1 MLPSLDAIF
10 LLGRTM
16 PPIPKNTAAASPDR
30 PVSSHSARMALEQFS
45 QRLAQ
50 AYEEVHL
57 LYRMARLLNSVDVPE
72 QLIQIFCNQLFP
84 VLPFSWLAVRFS
96 PTGTPVRELA
106 GRLFLSGQPPC
117 SDEQF
122 DLVSRQV
129 VDELQSND
137 PPQVLS
143 PGDHQLPRITGA
155 DALVLPVTHA
165 GKLIAGILTGNK
177 CGDDQELSSSE
188 IQLLEAACGLLG
200 VFHENVAKL
209 SEQREFFFGT
219 LSALTAS
226 IDAKDRYTLGHSER
240 VALLAKKAAI
250 ELRLPREQVET
261 YHIAGLVHDVGKI
274 GVPEA
279 VLTKAG
285 KLTEE
290 EFAQMKRH
298 PEIGYGILK
307 DIPSMGPALPGVLH
321 HHERWDGNGYPRKLA
336 GDKIPLIGR
345 VLALADTFDAMSSNR
360 SYRPALPRDKVLA
373 EIRRCA
379 GSQFDASLVPT
390 FLQMDFSDFDAA
402 LARHRD
408 GVARAL

>member
-1 MLPSLDAIF
+1 MPSTAQNAV
-10 LLGRTM
+10 
-16 PPIPKNTAAASPDR
+16 NTPTPDR
-30 PVSSHSARMALEQFS
+30 ATSIHSRMALEQFS

-96 PTGTPVRELA
+96 PTGTPVGELA

-122 DLVSRQV
+122 ELLSRHV
-129 VDELQSND
+129 VEELHPND
-137 PPQVLS
+137 RPRVLNRGEHPLS
-143 PGDHQLPRITGA
+143 RVTGS
-155 DALVLPVTHA
+155 DALVLPVTHG

-177 CGDDQELSSSE
+177 CGEDQELSSSE

-200 VFHENVAKL
+200 VFHENVSKL

-226 IDAKDRYTLGHSER
+226 IDAKDRYTFGHSER
-240 VALLAKKAAI
+240 VALLARKAAL
-250 ELRLPREQVET
+250 ELRLPRDQVET

-285 KLTEE
+285 RLTEE
-290 EFAQMKRH
+290 EFDQMKRH
-298 PEIGYGILK
+298 PDIGYGILK
-307 DIPSMGPALPGVLH
+307 DIPSMGAALPGVLH
-321 HHERWDGNGYPRKLA
+321 HHERWDGNGYPRRLA
-336 GDKIPLIGR
+336 GSNIPLIGR

-360 SYRPALPRDKVLA
+360 SYRPAMSRDKVLA

-379 GSQFDASLVPT
+379 GSQFDPALVPT

-408 GVARAL
+408 GVACVL